1 MARGILN
8 LHEFLDPKDSM
19 SEETTKPQSGA
30 SEAGFQER
38 SGGPRMDKDAPIGE
52 GPRFKGRRRR
62 KVSYLTI
69 NKIDTVDYKEIN
81 ILRRFLN
88 DRGKILPSRQSGNT
102 AKQQRMIAGAIRKAR
117 EMALLPYV
125 VTEMGQDRRE
135 YGRRE
140 RSYDR
145 GPRGD
150 FRQESRAEARTE
162 PQARTEPVEA
172 APEAPATEE

>member
-1 MARGILN
+1 
-8 LHEFLDPKDSM
+8 M

-30 SEAGFQER
+30 PEAGFQER
-38 SGGPRMDKDAPIGE
+38 SGGPRMDKDAPMGE

-102 AKQQRMIAGAIRKAR
+102 AKQQRMISGAIRKAR

-150 FRQESRAEARTE
+150 SRSEPRAEAAARTE
-162 PQARTEPVEA
+162 PTPAVEA
-172 APEAPATEE
+172 APVEVAQEATAPAAE